1 MKKRNFR
8 NLRLRPTHELFC
20 AAVLIVVC
28 CGARLYGMSPFGTPM
43 FLALAPIVFIGFTA
57 PLYIACSFL
66 FTFEL
71 WRLYLSA
78 AVVLIAAV
86 RWFIGFK
93 SPRVERETVKILF
106 SVGAIFVETA
116 LMGLFRP
123 IVETVMSGVLSAV
136 FYYFARYVAFDIGRK
151 FGFRLGATES
161 AAVCV
166 TLFVAGLTFARARVG
181 VVEIGLC
188 LGFLSALFL
197 CVIGVKAALG
207 GGIAIGLGFAVG
219 SNLSLALAFIG
230 AAAVVA
236 AFRTMPRALHSVMGI
251 GIFAALSVLFGV
263 NAVKIGWNALMLA
276 AAAALYFILPRRAV
290 KAVRDYFDFDGAE
303 RLAVRHYINRTRLD
317 AGNKMLLL
325 SSVFDETARLMSA
338 FGGVEPDADA
348 LGAAF
353 ADKFCPYCPNQAVC
367 DENKRAAAFKS
378 VAERAYAGGSVITE
392 LPEFFTTDCIRTAD
406 VISAAAGLSDAAHD
420 RQVKTESDKMAREAV
435 VERLVAVKD
444 VLGELG
450 RSEATPVG
458 FDKDRENKIKS
469 ALNLSG
475 IECAEVFA
483 TADRITAVVR
493 TAAADPDKLTR
504 ALKGYCVETLEKSS
518 ASGFSIAELK
528 KKAQYEAVYARA
540 GVAKSGGVS
549 GDSYSFRR
557 IGDKFLVALADGMGY
572 GGGAAADSAAA
583 IELIECFYRAG
594 FKSDSA
600 LSGVNKF
607 LKVGGESF
615 SAADVAICDLQSG
628 RVDIVKIGSPAC
640 YIKTQDTVLKIEGK
654 SLPIGMLDEMRPYS
668 TSKLLRPGQMLVIV
682 SDGVSDCFSGDALP
696 EYLNNIT
703 AHNPKAAAEAVL
715 SRALTA
721 VGGQPRDDM
730 TVIAFRLYST

>member
-1 MKKRNFR
+1 MRR
-8 NLRLRPTHELFC
+8 SHELFC

-28 CGARLYGMSPFGTPM
+28 CGARLYGLSPFGTPM

-86 RWFIGFK
+86 RWFIGLK
-93 SPRVERETVKILF
+93 APRVERETAKILF
-106 SVGAIFVETA
+106 SVGAIFVETV
-116 LMGLFRP
+116 LMGLFCP
-123 IVETVMSGVLSAV
+123 IVETAMSGVLSAV
-136 FYYFARYVAFDIGRK
+136 FYYFARYVAFDIERK
-151 FGFRLGATES
+151 FGFRLSATES

-166 TLFVAGLTFARARVG
+166 TMFVAGLTFARAKVG
-181 VVEIGLC
+181 VAEIGLG

-197 CVIGVKAALG
+197 CAIGVKAALG
-207 GGIAIGLGFAVG
+207 GGIAIGIGFAVG
-219 SNLSLALAFIG
+219 SDLRVALAFIG
-230 AAAVVA
+230 AVAIAV
-236 AFRTMPRALHSVMGI
+236 AFRAMPRPLYAVMGI

-263 NAVKIGWNALMLA
+263 NAVRIGWNALMLA
-276 AAAALYFILPRRAV
+276 AAAALYCVLPRRAV
-290 KAVRDYFDFDGAE
+290 KTVRDYFDFDGAA

-338 FGGVEPDADA
+338 FGGVEPDGNA
-348 LGAAF
+348 LGAAL
-353 ADKFCPYCPNQAVC
+353 ADKFCPYCKNQALC
-367 DENKRAAAFKS
+367 DEAKRAASFKT
-378 VAERAYAGGSVITE
+378 VAERAYAGASVITD
-392 LPEFFTTDCIRTAD
+392 LPEFFTTECIRTSD
-406 VISAAAGLSDAAHD
+406 VISVAAGLTDAAHD
-420 RQVKTESDKMAREAV
+420 RQVRQESDRKAREAV

-444 VLGELG
+444 VLGEMG
-450 RSEATPVG
+450 RNEATPVG

-469 ALNLSG
+469 ALNYSG

-483 TADRITAVVR
+483 TAERITAVVR
-493 TAAADPDKLTR
+493 TAATDADKLSR
-504 ALKGYCVETLEKSS
+504 ALKGYCVESLDKSS
-518 ASGFSIAELK
+518 ASGWSIAELK
-528 KKAQYEAVYARA
+528 KKAPFEAVYARA

-549 GDSYSFRR
+549 GDSYAFRR

-572 GGGAAADSAAA
+572 GDGAAADSAAA

-615 SAADVAICDLQSG
+615 SAADVAICDLETG

-668 TSKLLRPGQMLVIV
+668 TSKMLRSGQMLVIV
-682 SDGVSDCFSGDALP
+682 SDGVSDCFSGDTLP

-715 SRALTA
+715 NRALVA
-721 VGGQPRDDM
+721 VGNQPRDDM